1 LLFFP
6 LPFLTAFFL
15 IFVIIQLARYIGR
28 GLDWVVLLTVSG
40 FALQSVLLGI
50 SWGFQDMP
58 KLPLISLA
66 IALPPLTWLSL
77 NELAGRVG
85 RHGRT
90 AIFVLLVTLIVV
102 NATAFLLGNDDI
114 VDALPILTYLVFGG
128 HLIWSGMH
136 LDLDWMAS
144 RPLQSLI
151 PTQRAY
157 LVAGTILLISAGVDV
172 MVALDIRLNDSQI
185 SPALVG
191 YSNLTFLLALI
202 VVFFTRHDTA
212 AAPPRPQ
219 PSTPQT
225 QTQSQE
231 DETSA
236 ESILAKLDQEMETNH
251 LYRNESLSLN
261 EIARKIRVPA
271 RQVSSAVNTLRAMN
285 VPKYV
290 NTFRIRDACRIL
302 EETDMPVTEV
312 IFAVGFTT
320 KSNFNREF
328 QRVTGLNPSEW
339 RSRACSATE
348 PRPQKDAVRV
358 QERASES

>member
-15 IFVIIQLARYIGR
+15 IFVIMQLARFIGR
-28 GLDWVVLLTVSG
+28 GLDWVVMLTVVG
-40 FALQSVLLGI
+40 FALQSVLLGV
-50 SWGFQDMP
+50 SWGIQDMP
-58 KLPLISLA
+58 KIPLISLA

-77 NELAGRVG
+77 NELAGRTG
-85 RHGRT
+85 RFSRPVIFG
-90 AIFVLLVTLIVV
+90 AIAVLLAIT
-102 NATAFLLGNDDI
+102 NGAFLLGIEDI
-114 VDALPILTYLVFGG
+114 VDTMSILVYLLFGG
-128 HLIWSGMH
+128 HLIWSGMN

-157 LVAGTILLISAGVDV
+157 MVAGTILLLSAGVDV

-202 VVFFTRHDTA
+202 VVFFTRHDGP
-212 AAPPRPQ
+212 APAPRPQ
-219 PSTPQT
+219 PTTPQA
-225 QTQSQE
+225 QSLSPE

-251 LYRNESLSLN
+251 LYRNENLSLN

-328 QRVTGLNPSEW
+328 QRVTGLNPSAW
-339 RSRACSATE
+339 RSRACTTSE
-348 PRPQKDAVRV
+348 PRSGSDTVRV
-358 QERASES
+358 QETASET

>member
-1 LLFFP
+1 MLFFP

-28 GLDWVVLLTVSG
+28 GLDWVVLLTVTG
-40 FALQSVLLGI
+40 FALQSVLLGV
-50 SWGFQDMP
+50 SWGLQDMP

-77 NELAGRVG
+77 NELAGRTG
-85 RHGRT
+85 RYSRV
-90 AIFVLLVTLIVV
+90 AIFGGIAALIGTTSV
-102 NATAFLLGNDDI
+102 AFLLGNDDI
-114 VDALPILTYLVFGG
+114 VDALSIMAYLLFGG
-128 HLIWSGMH
+128 HLIWSGMN

-157 LVAGTILLISAGVDV
+157 MVAGTILLISAGVDV

-202 VVFFTRHDTA
+202 VVFFTRHDGT

-219 PSTPQT
+219 PATPQA
-225 QTQSQE
+225 QPNSAE

-339 RSRACSATE
+339 RSRACSASE
-348 PRPQKDAVRV
+348 SRPHVDSVRV
-358 QERASES
+358 REQVSET

>member
-1 LLFFP
+1 MLFFP

-15 IFVIIQLARYIGR
+15 ILVIIQLARYIGR
-28 GLDWVVLLTVSG
+28 GLDWVVLLTVTG

-50 SWGFQDMP
+50 SWGFHDMP

-77 NELAGRVG
+77 NELAGRA
-85 RHGRT
+85 RHHSRAMVFGGL
-90 AIFVLLVTLIVV
+90 AGLIGV
-102 NATAFLLGNDDI
+102 NAVAFLLGNDNI
-114 VDALPILTYLVFGG
+114 VDALSIMTYLLFGG
-128 HLIWSGMH
+128 HLVWSGMN

-157 LVAGTILLISAGVDV
+157 MVAGIILLISAGVDV

-202 VVFFTRHDTA
+202 VVFFMRHDTSTV
-212 AAPPRPQ
+212 PLRPQ
-219 PSTPQT
+219 PSTITSP
-225 QTQSQE
+225 TQSQE

-236 ESILAKLDQEMETNH
+236 ESILAKLDLEMETNH

-339 RSRACSATE
+339 RSRACRAAE
-348 PRPQKDAVRV
+348 QRPQTDPIRMH
-358 QERASES
+358 ERPSES

>member
-1 LLFFP
+1 MLFFP

-15 IFVIIQLARYIGR
+15 IFVIIQLASYIGR
-28 GLDWVVLLTVSG
+28 GPGWVVLLTVAG
-40 FALQSVLLGI
+40 FALQSVLLGV
-50 SWGFQDMP
+50 SWGLQDMP

-66 IALPPLTWLSL
+66 VALPPLTWLSL
-77 NELAGRVG
+77 NELAGRTG
-85 RHGRT
+85 RYSRV
-90 AIFVLLVTLIVV
+90 AIFGGIAALVVV
-102 NATAFLLGNDDI
+102 TSTAFLLGNDDI
-114 VDALPILTYLVFGG
+114 VDALSIMVYLLFGG
-128 HLIWSGMH
+128 HLIWSGMN

-151 PTQRAY
+151 PTRRAY
-157 LVAGTILLISAGVDV
+157 MLAGTILLVSAGVDV
-172 MVALDIRLNDSQI
+172 MVALDIRLNNSRV

-191 YSNLTFLLALI
+191 YSNLAFLLALI
-202 VVFFTRHDTA
+202 VVFFTRHDGT

-219 PSTPQT
+219 
-225 QTQSQE
+225 QSPE
-231 DETSA
+231 DKTSA
-236 ESILAKLDQEMETNH
+236 ESILAKLDQEMETSH

-285 VPKYV
+285 VPRYV

-312 IFAVGFTT
+312 VFAVGFTT

-328 QRVTGLNPSEW
+328 QRVTGLNPSAW
-339 RSRACSATE
+339 RSRACS
-348 PRPQKDAVRV
+348 PSGSRPHADTVRE
-358 QERASES
+358 QEHASET